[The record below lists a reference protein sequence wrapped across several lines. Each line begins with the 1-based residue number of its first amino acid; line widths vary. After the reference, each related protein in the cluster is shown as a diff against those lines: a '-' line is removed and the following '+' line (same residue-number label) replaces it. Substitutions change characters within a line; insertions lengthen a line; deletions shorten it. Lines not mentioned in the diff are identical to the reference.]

1 MWEWDIRVIDIQEGE
16 EEDYLPICLGGRGA
30 APPEHCGGPTGYRLM
45 LKRQGEGAAMSDT
58 VLVEAGIQM
67 FAAACPDEPPR
78 LGRYSGQPWKTAFE
92 TSTAGLRNR
101 ENCNRN
107 GSASRNLTRD

>member
-1 MWEWDIRVIDIQEGE
+1 MRKRITFPFAWVAGVPLLRSTV
-16 EEDYLPICLGGRGA
+16 A
-30 APPEHCGGPTGYRLM
+30 APTGYRLM
-45 LKRQGEGAAMSDT
+45 LKRQGEGAAMSDP